1 MEKDNT
7 SKAFFLRQKKNSPLS
22 FCCQVLLNT
31 SNDAVHILDESGNL
45 VDANEKFCH
54 LLGYS
59 NEEIQHLHVAD
70 WDAIWEKGALQNK
83 IATLLKEPAIFETK
97 HRCKNGEYID
107 VEINAVGIQLE
118 GYNYLYAAARDI
130 TQRKIKDE
138 LLKNDKRRLFDILN
152 GTNAATWEWN
162 VKTGATIFNE
172 RWASIIGYTL
182 EEISPVSI
190 ETWKKFTHAEDFK
203 KAETIL
209 NKHFAHE
216 TDFYQCDM
224 RMKHRDGHWVWVTD
238 RGCVHEWDANGHPVL
253 MSGIHIDISENKKI
267 EAALQESEINL
278 RHAHETAKIGSW
290 EWDFVTDK
298 ITNSPEVLNI
308 FGISDTEY
316 DGTFSSILEKIIHP
330 EDRHILKEAA
340 DQTLKT
346 GIGQTIEYRLVRPD
360 GAIRWVKA
368 IADFVYEDGKPIKLL
383 GLNQDITE
391 QKLATINQKEAL
403 DKLIKIAKQLPGV
416 VYQYRLK
423 PDGSSSFPYASE
435 SIKNIYQLSPEEVFV
450 DASKV
455 FEKIHPD
462 DIEAVVESIK
472 ISAQNLAPWQ
482 HEYRVKFED
491 DSIRV
496 LYGKSIPE
504 KEADGSILWHGFI
517 TDTTENNKNRQWMR
531 QLSLAV
537 EQSPVSIVI
546 TDINGNIE
554 YVNKKFIDI
563 TGYSFAEAIGKTP
576 RILKSGNKSEGDYKN
591 MWDTLIAGKAWQ
603 GEFNN
608 KKKNGDL
615 YWESAKI
622 TPIVNEKGITTH
634 FLAIKEDI
642 TEQKEAE
649 EKIYELY
656 RDFINFLENTTDF
669 IYYKDINS
677 RFRFCSQTLANITGH
692 KHWKDMIGKHD
703 LEVFPRPI
711 AEIYAEEEIP
721 ILREG
726 TPLLDKTDPYL
737 DTLGNTKWVNTNK
750 WPLFDAEGNV
760 TGLFGISRDIT
771 ANKAKDEMLKQYVNE
786 LKASNADLENFAYVA
801 SHDLQEP
808 LRMIDSFLHLLEKKI
823 PGNPEDK
830 THEYIHFAIEGATR
844 MKILIADLLQYSRVG
859 TNKEEFTAIDI
870 NDLLSYMLRVLS
882 EPIDNSKAEIN
893 IKQMPIITANKT
905 LITELFQ
912 NLITNAIKYQH
923 HGTVPRLEIGYKEE
937 PLHHLFYIKDNG
949 IGIIPEHYEKI
960 FEVFQRL
967 HSKSQ
972 YSGTGIGL
980 ALCKKIVEIHKGKIW
995 VESAF
1000 GEGST
1005 FYVTLKK

>member
-22 FCCQVLLNT
+22 LYCQVLLNT

-59 NEEIQHLHVAD
+59 NEEIQQLHVSD

-83 IATLLKEPAIFETK
+83 IATLINVPAIFETK
-97 HRCKNGEYID
+97 HRCKNGECID

-118 GYNYLYAAARDI
+118 GYKYLYAAARDI
-130 TQRKIKDE
+130 TQRKLMDE
-138 LLKNDKRRLFDILN
+138 TLKNDKRRLFDILN

-172 RWASIIGYTL
+172 RWAGIIGYTL

-190 ETWKKFTHAEDFK
+190 ETWKKFTHPDDFK
-203 KAETIL
+203 KAEAIL

-216 TDFYQCDM
+216 TNFYQCDM

-238 RGCVHEWDANGHPVL
+238 RGCVHEWDTDGKPLL
-253 MSGIHIDISENKKI
+253 MSGTHLDISESKKT
-267 EAALQESEINL
+267 EAALQKSDINL
-278 RHAHETAKIGSW
+278 RHAQETAKIGSW

-298 ITNSPEVLNI
+298 ITNSAEIFNI
-308 FGISDTEY
+308 FGIEDEQF
-316 DGTFSSILEKIIHP
+316 DGSFTSLLEKVVYP
-330 EDRHILKEAA
+330 EDKHIVKAA
-340 DQTLKT
+340 AEHTLQT
-346 GIGQTIEYRLVRPD
+346 GVGQTAEYRIVRPD
-360 GAIRWVKA
+360 GSIRWIKA
-368 IADFVYEDGKPIKLL
+368 IGDFVYENGKPIKML
-383 GLNQDITE
+383 GLNQNITE
-391 QKLATINQKEAL
+391 QKMAIIQQKEAL
-403 DKLIKIAKQLPGV
+403 DKLIKIAKQVPGV

-423 PDGSSSFPYASE
+423 PDGSSCFPYASE
-435 SIKNIYQLSPEEVFV
+435 SIKSIYGLSPEEVID

-462 DIEAVVESIK
+462 DIDAVVESIK
-472 ISAQNLAPWQ
+472 VSAKNLSQWQ
-482 HEYRVKFED
+482 IEYRVKFED

-496 LYGKSIPE
+496 LYGNSVPE

-517 TDTTENNKNRQWMR
+517 TDITEYNKTRERMR
-531 QLSLAV
+531 QLSVAV
-537 EQSPVSIVI
+537 EQSPFSIVI
-546 TDINGNIE
+546 TDTKGNIE
-554 YVNKKFIDI
+554 YVNNKFVDI
-563 TGYSFAEAIGKTP
+563 TGYSFEEAKGQNP
-576 RILKSGNKSEGDYKN
+576 RILKSGDKTQEDYKKI
-591 MWDTLIAGKAWQ
+591 WDTLTTAKPWK
-603 GEFNN
+603 GEFHN

-622 TPIVNEKGITTH
+622 TPILDAKGNTTH

-642 TEQKEAE
+642 TEQKKAE

-703 LEVFPRPI
+703 LEVFPRSI

-721 ILREG
+721 ILRDG

-786 LKASNADLENFAYVA
+786 LKASNADLENFAYIA

-823 PGNPEDK
+823 PGKAEDN
-830 THEYIHFAIEGATR
+830 THEYIHYAIEGATR
-844 MKILIADLLQYSRVG
+844 MKILINDLLQYSRVG

-870 NDLLSYMLRVLS
+870 NELLSYMLRVLS
-882 EPIDNSKAEIN
+882 EPIDNSKAEIT

-923 HGTVPRLEIGYKEE
+923 HGTVPKIEIGYKEE
-937 PLHHLFYIKDNG
+937 PGHYLLYIKDNG
-949 IGIIPEHYEKI
+949 IGIMAVHFEKI

-995 VESAF
+995 VDSTF

-1005 FYVTLKK
+1005 FYFTLKK